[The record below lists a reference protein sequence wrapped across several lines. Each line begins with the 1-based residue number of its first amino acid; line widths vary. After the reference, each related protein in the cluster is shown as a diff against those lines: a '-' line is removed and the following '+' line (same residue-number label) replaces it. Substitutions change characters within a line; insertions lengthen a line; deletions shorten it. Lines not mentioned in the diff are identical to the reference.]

1 MMERYVREG
10 GEATNAIL
18 TDEMIAEAN
27 AIVDEKMAKYAIEDR
42 ERVCDIWGKYY
53 ERHFAISCRTT
64 RDYQVYKFYINE
76 DNTIKYN
83 GMEGN
88 WRE

>member
-1 MMERYVREG
+1 MKRYVREG

-27 AIVDEKMAKYAIEDR
+27 AIVDEQMAKYAVEDR
-42 ERVCDIWGKYY
+42 ERICDVWHHYGF
-53 ERHFAISCRTT
+53 FAISCRTT
-64 RDYQVYKFYINE
+64 RDYQIYKFVINE
-76 DNTIKYN
+76 DGTIRYD

-88 WRE
+88 WRG